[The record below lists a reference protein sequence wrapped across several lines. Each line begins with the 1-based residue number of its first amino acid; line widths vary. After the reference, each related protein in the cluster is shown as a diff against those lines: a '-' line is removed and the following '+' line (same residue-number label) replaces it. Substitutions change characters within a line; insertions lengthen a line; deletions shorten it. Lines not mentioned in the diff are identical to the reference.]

1 MGKMLHFAVLGNP
14 IGHSRSPAI
23 HNAAM
28 RHLGIEGV
36 YEARR
41 AGPEELRRAVDEIR
55 SGSLH
60 GINITMPLKEEAV
73 RLVDLLSPQAA
84 KSGSVNTMRAGLG
97 TVEGHSTDVVA
108 ARAAVSDDRFAP
120 SAPIL
125 VLGSG
130 GAAAAALVAVSGR
143 IVYLSSRNLDRAA
156 AMADRVGVEA
166 GLVRFGSGVA
176 GAVVVNATPLGMRG
190 ESLPEDVLP
199 VASGVID
206 LVYGEAPTPTV
217 SAAEAS
223 GLPVMDGIEFLVLQA
238 AGSFEWWTGLPA
250 PLEVMLQAARKH

>member
-1 MGKMLHFAVLGNP
+1 MEKMLHFAVLGHP

-28 RHLGIEGV
+28 RHMGIEGD
-36 YEARR
+36 YGARR

-55 SGSLH
+55 SGSLD
-60 GINITMPLKEEAV
+60 GINVTMPLKEEAF
-73 RLVDLLSPQAA
+73 RLSEVLSPEAA
-84 KSGSVNTMRAGLG
+84 KSGSVNTMRPGAG

-108 ARAAVSDDRFAP
+108 ARAAVADDRFEP
-120 SAPIL
+120 VAPIL

-130 GAAAAALVAVSGR
+130 GAAAAALVGVAGRSVYVSAR
-143 IVYLSSRNLDRAA
+143 HLDRAA
-156 AMADRVGVEA
+156 AMTDRVGVGA
-166 GLVRFGSGVA
+166 GMVRFGTGVA
-176 GAVVVNATPLGMRG
+176 GALVINATPLGMNG
-190 ESLPEDVLP
+190 ESLPGEVLA

-206 LVYGEAPTPTV
+206 FVYGEAPTPTV
-217 SAAEAS
+217 SAAEAR

-250 PLEVMLQAARKH
+250 PFEVMSQAARKH

>member
-108 ARAAVSDDRFAP
+108 ARAAVSDDRFEP